1 MITAE
6 EASFNTQ
13 PPEGGWAVRDKAMMA
28 VVCFNTQPPEGG
40 WTVPK
45 KGGGLLQ
52 GFNTQPPEGGWA
64 RAYLQQI
71 ADTLFQHTA
80 ARRRLARR
88 VGRDPLFI
96 WFQHT
101 AARRRLVS
109 RQYSQPRQ
117 QRFQHTAARRR
128 LEIIGCAVCLFGRFN
143 TQPPEGGWPM
153 GIERVPFVQG
163 FNTQPPEGGWMPK
176 AISKAVSQ
184 GFNTQPPEGGWVG
197 LSASELNRLE
207 FQHTAARRRLAGD
220 ANSATKSIVSTHSR
234 PKAAGT
240 DCFGLVFL
248 TQFQHTAARRRL
260 DL

>member
-6 EASFNTQ
+6 EAS
-13 PPEGGWAVRDKAMMA
+13 
-28 VVCFNTQPPEGG
+28 FNTQPPEGG

-143 TQPPEGGWPM
+143 TQPPEGGWLGM
-153 GIERVPFVQG
+153 RTRRR
-163 FNTQPPEGGWMPK
+163 N
-176 AISKAVSQ
+176 
-184 GFNTQPPEGGWVG
+184 
-197 LSASELNRLE
+197 LL
-207 FQHTAARRRLAGD
+207 FQHTAARRRLER
-220 ANSATKSIVSTHSR
+220 IVS
-234 PKAAGT
+234 
-240 DCFGLVFL
+240 V
-248 TQFQHTAARRRL
+248 
-260 DL
+260 